1 MEVRA
6 LLDVLH
12 IAERL
17 KDELRHCET
26 SRSELASRLLK
37 DCLKSINRR
46 YKKMMEP

>member
-17 KDELRHCET
+17 KDELRHC
-26 SRSELASRLLK
+26 AAADVAVADK
-37 DCLKSINRR
+37 
-46 YKKMMEP
+46 